1 MPRLASLYSHQPN
14 TKHPSVPLSP
24 LFICPASPPRF
35 YDFCIINHFII
46 LLIIIYFFTSLSLS
60 PR

>member
-24 LFICPASPPRF
+24 LFICPASPPRLF
-35 YDFCIINHFII
+35 YDFCIINHFI
-46 LLIIIYFFTSLSLS
+46 LLFIIKLPNF
-60 PR
+60 